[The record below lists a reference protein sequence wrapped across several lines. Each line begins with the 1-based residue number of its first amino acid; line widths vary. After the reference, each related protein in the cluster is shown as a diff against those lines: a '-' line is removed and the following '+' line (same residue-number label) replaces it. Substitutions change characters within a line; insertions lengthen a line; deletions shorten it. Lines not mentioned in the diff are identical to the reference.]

1 VPRPDESKATI
12 DWESEIVSEL
22 RSADMYDEMVGMASE
37 EFENHIKDLRK
48 MQKQLSSEWG
58 SWPPWQVAHSIKGVC
73 LNLSFSRLAG
83 YFVRRA
89 SRSTT
94 SSKLFLT
101 WNFSLPQLSRRRK
114 ARGYLPA
121 PLTSTLELIL
131 FLLQAS
137 NYGWRLGDGSD
148 PVARVVASTGGLRL
162 SSQIVAPPV
171 NTLLKSYSD
180 NTVTIGM

>member
-1 VPRPDESKATI
+1 MPRVPRPDESKATI

-83 YFVRRA
+83 YAQSVEKLKETIEVDDLEQIISDMELLFAAALEEAKSKGISA
-89 SRSTT
+89 SATD
-94 SSKLFLT
+94 
-101 WNFSLPQLSRRRK
+101 
-114 ARGYLPA
+114 
-121 PLTSTLELIL
+121 I
-131 FLLQAS
+131 
-137 NYGWRLGDGSD
+137 
-148 PVARVVASTGGLRL
+148 
-162 SSQIVAPPV
+162 
-171 NTLLKSYSD
+171 NT
-180 NTVTIGM
+180 